1 MKYNTKDLQQKDI
14 DHNIHPWTNFA
25 NHEKSLVMAN
35 SLGNYVYDSD
45 GNQYLD
51 GIAGLWCVN
60 IGYAHEAMK
69 KAIADQI
76 DEIAYYATFGPTVTP
91 PAAELAAKLA
101 EIAPGD
107 LNHVFF
113 GTGGSIANDTAIRII
128 HFYNNKR
135 GKPNKKKIISR
146 LDSYHGSTYMAMTL
160 TGTQHDHIGFDIAP
174 DLVYYISAPNCYRG
188 IEGDRTPTAEQLETF
203 CNELV
208 KEFEQK
214 ILELGSENVAAFI
227 AEPIMG
233 AGGVIVAPP
242 GYHKRMKE
250 VCEKFDMLYISDEV
264 VTGFGRL
271 GHWFASE
278 EVFDVVPDIIT
289 SAKGISS
296 GYIPLSATILSDKI
310 YDVIS
315 DGAQAEGALFTH
327 GFTYA
332 GHPVACA
339 AGLANIKIME
349 DEKILEHVR
358 EIGPYFEEQLKNMSS
373 HYMVGNVRGSHY
385 MLCMEFVKT
394 RHTKELFPASVNIG
408 GRIANHA
415 QDRGVIIRPID
426 HLNVISPPL
435 TLTKENIDHM
445 MVVLHASI
453 NATEADLKKEGIL

>member
-1 MKYNTKDLQQKDI
+1 MVKYNTKDLQQKDL
-14 DHNIHPWTNFA
+14 DHNIHPWTDFA
-25 NHEKSLVMAN
+25 NHEKSLVMAK
-35 SLGNYVYDSD
+35 SDGNYVYDSD
-45 GNQYLD
+45 GNKYLD

-60 IGYAHEAMK
+60 IGYKHPVMK

-107 LNHVFF
+107 LNHVLF
-113 GTGGSIANDTAIRII
+113 GTGGSIANDTAVRII

-146 LDSYHGSTYMAMTL
+146 LDSYHGSTYMAMSL
-160 TGTQHDHIGFDIAP
+160 TGTQHDHIGFDIAN
-174 DLVYYISAPNCYRG
+174 DLVHYISAPNCYRK
-188 IEGDRTPTAEQLETF
+188 EETYPWVKTDEEF
-203 CNELV
+203 LDALV
-208 KEFEQK
+208 VEFENK
-214 ILELGSENVAAFI
+214 IKDLGADNVAAFI

-233 AGGVIVAPP
+233 AGGVIVAPK
-242 GYHKRMKE
+242 GYHKRFKE
-250 VCEKFDMLYISDEV
+250 VCEKNDMLYISDEV

-271 GHWFASE
+271 GHWFSSE
-278 EVFDVVPDIIT
+278 AVFDVLPDIIT

-315 DGAQAEGALFTH
+315 DGPQAEGALFTH

-349 DEKILEHVR
+349 DEKLLEHVR
-358 EIGPYFEEQLKNMSS
+358 EVGPYFEEQLQHMRG
-373 HYMVGNVRGSHY
+373 HYMVGDVRGSHY
-385 MLCMEFVKT
+385 MLCMELIRK
-394 RHTKELFPASVNIG
+394 RHTKELYDNSVKIG
-408 GRIANHA
+408 DRIAKHA
-415 QDRGVIIRPID
+415 QARGVIIRPIG

-435 TLTKENIDHM
+435 TLTKENINEM
-445 MVVLHASI
+445 MLVLHASI
-453 NATEADLKKEGIL
+453 VATEDDLKKEGIL

>member
-1 MKYNTKDLQQKDI
+1 
-14 DHNIHPWTNFA
+14 
-25 NHEKSLVMAN
+25 
-35 SLGNYVYDSD
+35 
-45 GNQYLD
+45 
-51 GIAGLWCVN
+51 
-60 IGYAHEAMK
+60 
-69 KAIADQI
+69 
-76 DEIAYYATFGPTVTP
+76 
-91 PAAELAAKLA
+91 
-101 EIAPGD
+101 
-107 LNHVFF
+107 
-113 GTGGSIANDTAIRII
+113 
-128 HFYNNKR
+128 
-135 GKPNKKKIISR
+135 
-146 LDSYHGSTYMAMTL
+146 
-160 TGTQHDHIGFDIAP
+160 
-174 DLVYYISAPNCYRG
+174 
-188 IEGDRTPTAEQLETF
+188 
-203 CNELV
+203 
-208 KEFEQK
+208 
-214 ILELGSENVAAFI
+214 
-227 AEPIMG
+227 MG

-250 VCEKFDMLYISDEV
+250 VCKKFDMLYISDEV

-278 EVFDVVPDIIT
+278 EVFDIVPDIIT

-296 GYIPLSATILSDKI
+296 GYIPLSATIISDKI

-358 EIGPYFEEQLKNMSS
+358 EVGPYFEEQLQHMRG
-373 HYMVGNVRGSHY
+373 HYMVGDVRGSHY

-394 RHTKELFPASVNIG
+394 RHTKELFPASVDIG
-408 GRIANHA
+408 SRIANHA
-415 QDRGVIIRPID
+415 QDRGVIIRPIG

-453 NATEADLKKEGIL
+453 NATQEDLKREGLL

>member
-1 MKYNTKDLQQKDI
+1 MVKYNTKDLQQKDL
-14 DHNIHPWTNFA
+14 DHNIHPWTDFA
-25 NHEKSLVMAN
+25 NHEKSLVMAK
-35 SLGNYVYDSD
+35 SDGNYVYDSD
-45 GNQYLD
+45 GNKYLD

-60 IGYAHEAMK
+60 IGYKHPVMK

-76 DEIAYYATFGPTVTP
+76 DEIAYYATFGATVTP

-107 LNHVFF
+107 LNHVLF
-113 GTGGSIANDTAIRII
+113 GTGGSIANDTAVRII

-146 LDSYHGSTYMAMTL
+146 LDSYHGSTYMAMSL
-160 TGTQHDHIGFDIAP
+160 TGTQHDHIGFDIAN
-174 DLVYYISAPNCYRG
+174 DLVHYISAPNCYRK
-188 IEGDRTPTAEQLETF
+188 EETYPWVKTDEEF
-203 CNELV
+203 LDALV
-208 KEFEQK
+208 VEFENK
-214 ILELGSENVAAFI
+214 IKDLGADNVAAFI

-233 AGGVIVAPP
+233 AGGVIVAPK
-242 GYHKRMKE
+242 GYHKRFKE
-250 VCEKFDMLYISDEV
+250 VCEKNDMLYISDEV

-271 GHWFASE
+271 GHWFSSE
-278 EVFDVVPDIIT
+278 AVFDVLPDIIT

-315 DGAQAEGALFTH
+315 DGPQAEGALFTH

-349 DEKILEHVR
+349 DEKLLEHVR
-358 EIGPYFEEQLKNMSS
+358 EVGPYFEEQLQHMRG
-373 HYMVGNVRGSHY
+373 HYMVGDVRGSHY
-385 MLCMEFVKT
+385 MLCMELIRK
-394 RHTKELFPASVNIG
+394 RHTKELYDNSVKIG
-408 GRIANHA
+408 DRIAKHA
-415 QDRGVIIRPID
+415 QARGVIIRPIG

-435 TLTKENIDHM
+435 TLTKENINEM
-445 MVVLHASI
+445 MLVLHASI
-453 NATEADLKKEGIL
+453 VATEDDLKKEGIL

>member
-1 MKYNTKDLQQKDI
+1 MVKYNTKDLQQKDL
-14 DHNIHPWTNFA
+14 DHNIHPWTDFA
-25 NHEKSLVMAN
+25 NHEKSLVMAK
-35 SLGNYVYDSD
+35 SDGNYVYDSD
-45 GNQYLD
+45 GNKYLD

-60 IGYAHEAMK
+60 IGYKHPVMK

-76 DEIAYYATFGPTVTP
+76 DEIAYYATFGATVTP

-113 GTGGSIANDTAIRII
+113 GTGGSIANDTAIRVI

-160 TGTQHDHIGFDIAP
+160 TGTQHDHIGFDIAN
-174 DLVYYISAPNCYRG
+174 DLVHYISAPNCYRK
-188 IEGDRTPTAEQLETF
+188 EETYPWVKTDEEF
-203 CNELV
+203 LDALV
-208 KEFEQK
+208 VEFENK
-214 ILELGSENVAAFI
+214 IKDLGADNVAAFI

-233 AGGVIVAPP
+233 AGGVIVAPK
-242 GYHKRMKE
+242 GYHKRFKE
-250 VCEKFDMLYISDEV
+250 VCEKNDMLYISDEV

-271 GHWFASE
+271 GHWFSSE
-278 EVFDVVPDIIT
+278 AVFDVLPDIIT

-315 DGAQAEGALFTH
+315 DGPQAEGALFTH

-349 DEKILEHVR
+349 DEKLLEHVR
-358 EIGPYFEEQLKNMSS
+358 EVGPYFEEQLQHMRG
-373 HYMVGNVRGSHY
+373 HYMVGDVRGSHY
-385 MLCMEFVKT
+385 MLCMELIRK
-394 RHTKELFPASVNIG
+394 RHTKELYDNSVKIG
-408 GRIANHA
+408 DRIAKHA
-415 QDRGVIIRPID
+415 QARGVIIRPIG

-435 TLTKENIDHM
+435 TLTKENINEM
-445 MVVLHASI
+445 MLVLHASI
-453 NATEADLKKEGIL
+453 VATEDDLKKEGIL

>member
-1 MKYNTKDLQQKDI
+1 MKYNTKDIQQKDI

-25 NHEKSLVMAN
+25 NHEKSLVVSN
-35 SLGNYVYDSD
+35 SDGNYVYDSD
-45 GNQYLD
+45 GNKYLD

-76 DEIAYYATFGPTVTP
+76 DEITYYATFGPTVTP

-113 GTGGSIANDTAIRII
+113 GTGGSMANDTAVRII

-146 LDSYHGSTYMAMTL
+146 LDSYHGSTFMAMTL
-160 TGTQHDHIGFDIAP
+160 TGTQHVH
-174 DLVYYISAPNCYRG
+174 YISAPNCYRG
-188 IEGDRTPTAEQLETF
+188 IDGDRTPTDEQLEAF
-203 CNELV
+203 CDKLV
-208 KEFEQK
+208 KEFEDK
-214 ILELGSENVAAFI
+214 ILELGADNVAAFI

-242 GYHKRMKE
+242 GYHKRFKE
-250 VCEKFDMLYISDEV
+250 VCEKYDMLYISDEV

-278 EVFDVVPDIIT
+278 DVFDVVPDIIT

-315 DGAQAEGALFTH
+315 DGPQAEGALFTH

-358 EIGPYFEEQLKNMSS
+358 EVGPYFKEQLQHMGG

-394 RHTKELFPASVNIG
+394 RHNKELFPASVDIG
-408 GRIANHA
+408 RRIANHA
-415 QDRGVIIRPID
+415 QERGVIIRPID

-435 TLTKENIDHM
+435 TLTKENIDEM
-445 MVVLHASI
+445 MLVLHASI
-453 NATEADLKKEGIL
+453 NATEADLKNEGIL

>member
-1 MKYNTKDLQQKDI
+1 MVKYNTKDLQQKDL
-14 DHNIHPWTNFA
+14 DHNIHPWTDFA
-25 NHEKSLVMAN
+25 NHEKSLVMAK
-35 SLGNYVYDSD
+35 SDGNYVYDSD
-45 GNQYLD
+45 GNKYLD

-60 IGYAHEAMK
+60 IGYKHPVMK

-107 LNHVFF
+107 LNHVLF
-113 GTGGSIANDTAIRII
+113 GTGGSIANDTAVRII

-146 LDSYHGSTYMAMTL
+146 LDSYHGSTYMAMSL
-160 TGTQHDHIGFDIAP
+160 TGTQHDHIGFDIAN
-174 DLVYYISAPNCYRG
+174 DLVHYISAPNCYRK
-188 IEGDRTPTAEQLETF
+188 EETYPWVKTDEEF
-203 CNELV
+203 LDALV
-208 KEFEQK
+208 VEFENK
-214 ILELGSENVAAFI
+214 IKDLGADNVAAFI

-233 AGGVIVAPP
+233 AGGVIVAPK
-242 GYHKRMKE
+242 GYHKRFKE
-250 VCEKFDMLYISDEV
+250 VCEKNDMLYISDEV

-271 GHWFASE
+271 GHWFSSE
-278 EVFDVVPDIIT
+278 AVFDVLPDIIT

-315 DGAQAEGALFTH
+315 DGPQAEGALFTH

-339 AGLANIKIME
+339 AGLANIQIME
-349 DEKILEHVR
+349 DEKLLEHVR
-358 EIGPYFEEQLKNMSS
+358 EVGPYFEEQLHHMRG
-373 HYMVGNVRGSHY
+373 HYMVGDVRGSHY
-385 MLCMEFVKT
+385 MLCMELIRK
-394 RHTKELFPASVNIG
+394 RHTKELYDNSVKIG
-408 GRIANHA
+408 DRIAKHA
-415 QDRGVIIRPID
+415 QARGVIIRPIG

-435 TLTKENIDHM
+435 TLTKENIDQM
-445 MVVLHASI
+445 MLVLHASI
-453 NATEADLKKEGIL
+453 VATEDDLKKEGIL

>member
-1 MKYNTKDLQQKDI
+1 
-14 DHNIHPWTNFA
+14 
-25 NHEKSLVMAN
+25 
-35 SLGNYVYDSD
+35 
-45 GNQYLD
+45 
-51 GIAGLWCVN
+51 
-60 IGYAHEAMK
+60 
-69 KAIADQI
+69 
-76 DEIAYYATFGPTVTP
+76 
-91 PAAELAAKLA
+91 
-101 EIAPGD
+101 
-107 LNHVFF
+107 
-113 GTGGSIANDTAIRII
+113 
-128 HFYNNKR
+128 
-135 GKPNKKKIISR
+135 
-146 LDSYHGSTYMAMTL
+146 MAMTL
-160 TGTQHDHIGFDIAP
+160 TGTQHDHIGFDLAKDI
-174 DLVYYISAPNCYRG
+174 VHYISAPNCYRG
-188 IEGDRTPTAEQLETF
+188 IDGDRTPTDEQLETF
-203 CNELV
+203 CDELV
-208 KEFEQK
+208 KEFEDK
-214 ILELGSENVAAFI
+214 ILELGADNVAAFI

-242 GYHKRMKE
+242 GYHKRFKE
-250 VCEKFDMLYISDEV
+250 VCEKYDMLYISDEV

-278 EVFDVVPDIIT
+278 DVFDVVPDIIT

-358 EIGPYFEEQLKNMSS
+358 EVGPYFKEQLQHMGG

-394 RHTKELFPASVNIG
+394 RHNKELFPASVDIG
-408 GRIANHA
+408 RRIANHA
-415 QDRGVIIRPID
+415 QERGVIIRPID

-435 TLTKENIDHM
+435 TLTKENIDEM
-445 MVVLHASI
+445 MLVLHASI
-453 NATEADLKKEGIL
+453 NATEADLKNEGIL